1 MSKAKDNMI
10 PRDKRNAAQK
20 LRQYKADLDEQK
32 QTLKREMERNERQE
46 LLASEN
52 SGSGPHRDQQ
62 KYTQQH
68 NQLLQTQQKIDK
80 GTSSLQRAQ
89 RQLVESQ
96 QMGSEGLETIHDQGK
111 QLEAMRERVQHT
123 TVIARA
129 GGAILRRM
137 KCRAVV
143 HKAVLIV
150 IMILLFA
157 AIVAL
162 IVVLAK

>member
-1 MSKAKDNMI
+1 MYVKSMSDDIICQTDVVNEREMSGTAQSEFEEAESAFSHEARNLSESISEIRVCTKAQERGQHHRQAQVYAQRAEQELQKMSKAKDNMI

-68 NQLLQTQQKIDK
+68 NQLLQTQQKN
-80 GTSSLQRAQ
+80 R
-89 RQLVESQ
+89 
-96 QMGSEGLETIHDQGK
+96 
-111 QLEAMRERVQHT
+111 
-123 TVIARA
+123 
-129 GGAILRRM
+129 
-137 KCRAVV
+137 
-143 HKAVLIV
+143 
-150 IMILLFA
+150 
-157 AIVAL
+157 
-162 IVVLAK
+162 